1 MAKKEESYQ
10 KALKGKRI
18 PILTLDNKWY
28 RLFTMMEPDP
38 ELKRLE
44 ENLNTLLKQQGKM
57 NTESKSIKKI
67 KKKLMEEIVQLME
80 GDDASTNKKIEE
92 NKRLIEECNEKLD
105 DYQDK
110 LLDIPR
116 KIDEANYDLMIRTME
131 MCYEVLQAN
140 SKEIDEIGEWI
151 NNIRIELKKNIVRK
165 QEKEIKNHEL
175 YSFMHDIF
183 GADVVEIFDVNQEQ
197 MNRIIQQR
205 EIAKSAKKVN

>member
-1 MAKKEESYQ
+1 MANKEKTYEQ
-10 KALKGKRI
+10 ALKGKRI

-28 RLFTMMEPDP
+28 RLFTMMEPDR

-57 NTESKSIKKI
+57 NTETKSIKKI
-67 KKKLMEEIVQLME
+67 KKKLMDEIVQLME
-80 GDDASTNKKIEE
+80 RDDSSADKKIEE
-92 NKRLIEECNEKLD
+92 NKRLIEECNQKLE

-116 KIDEANYDLMIRTME
+116 EIDNANYDLMIRTME
-131 MCYEVLQAN
+131 MCYEVLQTN
-140 SKEIDEIGEWI
+140 SKDIDEIGEWI
-151 NNIRIELKKNIVRK
+151 SNIRIELKKNIVRK

-205 EIAKSAKKVN
+205 EIARSAKKVN